1 MKTAFIFDLDGV
13 IVDTAKYHYLAW
25 QRLAAEMGFSFDE
38 TDNERLKGV
47 GRMQALDI
55 LLEIGGLSFTEN
67 HRIQLAQQ
75 KNTWYVEYL
84 ETLNQDAV
92 LPGAVDFL
100 KKSRQLGLKT
110 ALGSASQNAS
120 LILKKLDLLPYF
132 DAIVDGNI
140 TTRAKP
146 DPEVFV
152 LGAKALSEPPS
163 NCVVFEDAQ
172 AGIDAALNAGMTAVG
187 VGFPDHLKGA
197 ALVVPSL
204 QVLTPQSL
212 ILQLL

>member
-55 LLEIGGLSFTEN
+55 LLEIGGLSLTEDR
-67 HRIQLAQQ
+67 RIQLAQQ
-75 KNTWYVEYL
+75 KNIWYVEYL
-84 ETLNQDAV
+84 EMLNQDAV
-92 LPGAVDFL
+92 LPGAVNFL

-110 ALGSASQNAS
+110 ALGSASRNAS
-120 LILKKLDLLPYF
+120 TILKKLDLLPYF
-132 DAIVDGNI
+132 DVIVDGNS

-152 LGAKALSEPPS
+152 LGAKALNEPPS
-163 NCVVFEDAQ
+163 SCVVFEDAQ

-187 VGFPDHLKGA
+187 VGLPEHLEGA
-197 ALVVPSL
+197 ALVIPSL

-212 ILQLL
+212 IIQLL